1 MSTYIKEIQ
10 ATPTLSGK
18 DAIDIV
24 RQVLRT
30 HSPESIDKKKKMLE
44 ARKRIEK
51 KCVWEEIFLIPK
63 SDEWFRDCFIYERFI
78 SILSNIIFLQPW
90 MNGDFGTI
98 PYTPGSK

>member
-1 MSTYIKEIQ
+1 MPLRYFQAQTDYKKLNINVRKHITKYLCYGGNNIIKQEKADDDMSTYIKEIQ

-30 HSPESIDKKKKMLE
+30 PSPESIDKKKKMFE

-51 KCVWEEIFLIPK
+51 KCV
-63 SDEWFRDCFIYERFI
+63 
-78 SILSNIIFLQPW
+78 
-90 MNGDFGTI
+90 
-98 PYTPGSK
+98 

>member
-30 HSPESIDKKKKMLE
+30 PSPGIHWQK
-44 ARKRIEK
+44 EK
-51 KCVWEEIFLIPK
+51 NAWSKETDWEEMCMRRDIFNP
-63 SDEWFRDCFIYERFI
+63 
-78 SILSNIIFLQPW
+78 
-90 MNGDFGTI
+90 
-98 PYTPGSK
+98 